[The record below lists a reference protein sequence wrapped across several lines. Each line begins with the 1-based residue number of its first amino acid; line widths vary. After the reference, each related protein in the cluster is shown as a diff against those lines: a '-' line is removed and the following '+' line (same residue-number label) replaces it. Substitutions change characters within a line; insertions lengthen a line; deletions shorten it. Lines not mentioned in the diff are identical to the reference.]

1 MTDVLTSKQ
10 RSYCMSRI
18 RCKNTKPELALRK
31 SLWGIGY
38 RYRVNYKL
46 AGKPDIVFPGKKVAV
61 FVDGCFWH
69 FCPEHCTVP
78 DTNRD
83 FWGKKL
89 GRNVERDKEVTA
101 KLEKESWKVIRIWE
115 HEIKTD
121 LALCVSRIVRAL
133 SD

>member
-18 RCKNTKPELALRK
+18 RGKNTKPELALRK

-46 AGKPDIVFPGKKVAV
+46 TGKPDIVCPGKKVAV
-61 FVDGCFWH
+61 FVHGCFWH

-83 FWGKKL
+83 FWGEKL
-89 GRNVERDKEVTA
+89 GRNAERDKEVTA
-101 KLEKESWKVIRIWE
+101 KLEKEGWEVIRIWE
-115 HEIKTD
+115 HEIIAD
-121 LALCVSRIVRAL
+121 LASCVSRIVRVL
-133 SD
+133 RE